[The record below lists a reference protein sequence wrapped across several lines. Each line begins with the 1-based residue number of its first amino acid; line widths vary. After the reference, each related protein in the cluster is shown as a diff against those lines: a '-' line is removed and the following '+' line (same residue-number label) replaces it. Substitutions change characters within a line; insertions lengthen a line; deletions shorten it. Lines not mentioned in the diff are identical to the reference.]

1 MERRKANKYPL
12 VEDNHASENG
22 DSSVSVTA
30 DQPIEQDQEQ
40 EDEKK
45 RRMRELAKERQRKFR
60 ERKRMRTNESD
71 ISSSTFALST
81 SAELASP
88 VAKLP
93 EDKAVSVLA
102 ALQNNPDKNI
112 SSQATTYLLDLAKE
126 CGFDFKK

>member
-22 DSSVSVTA
+22 DSSVSVS
-30 DQPIEQDQEQ
+30 DQPIDQDQDQ

-60 ERKRMRTNESD
+60 ERKRMKTNDSD
-71 ISSSTFALST
+71 ILSSAVALNAS
-81 SAELASP
+81 EFASP
-88 VAKLP
+88 GAKLP